1 MRSPVPVEELQRAW
15 LAVQAGEFRTHNSPR
30 RRRASTWTPTEL
42 TVVVAG
48 AAGRV
53 GASTVAVGMAAAC
66 DRSVRVVESGPMHT
80 TGLAAATTAELG
92 VTDTGWRRG
101 TRDRILIE
109 RTTCAF
115 EHVDDVPTPEGSDC
129 ELTIVDAS
137 WDLNQI
143 VHAESW
149 LTSLISEAPMLIVT
163 VATVPGLRAL
173 DTALQATARPHDTW
187 CAVLGPP
194 LKKWPKALRIAATA
208 RVQTAIDKGRLAT
221 VPTVPA
227 LAMTG
232 LTIDPLPPH
241 LVTACASVLGQ
252 LVEHTKGNHHAE
264 LR

>member
-15 LAVQAGEFRTHNSPR
+15 SAVQAGEFRTNNSSR
-30 RRRASTWTPTEL
+30 RRGVSTWTPTEP
-42 TVVVAG
+42 TIVVAG

-53 GASTVAVGMAAAC
+53 GASTVAVSMATAC

-101 TRDRILIE
+101 TRDRVLIE
-109 RTTCAF
+109 RTTSAF
-115 EHVDDVPTPEGSDC
+115 DRVDDVPTPEGSDC

-137 WDLNQI
+137 WDLNQVI
-143 VHAESW
+143 RADSW
-149 LTSLISEAPMLIVT
+149 LTSLISDAPMLIVT

-173 DTALQATARPHDTW
+173 DTALQMTARPHDTW
-187 CAVLGPP
+187 CAVLGPS
-194 LKKWPKALRIAATA
+194 LKKWPKALRTAANP
-208 RVQTAIDKGRLAT
+208 RVQTAIDTGRLTTIPT
-221 VPTVPA
+221 VPT

-232 LTIDPLPPH
+232 LTTDPLPPH
-241 LVTACASVLGQ
+241 LVTACTPVLGQ